1 MMSHRLG
8 AKPVRQPAANC
19 AAVQAMLP
27 AKATAPSSQNKPDA
41 RGVCGVCGPTG
52 TARGESA

>member
-41 RGVCGVCGPTG
+41 RGVCGPTG